1 MTNQNA
7 KIVVRGFSLV
17 HEKKSASRVVD
28 ITPFVPLILRGRGHD
43 LKRLHYHSRL
53 AGIPSLQI
61 LRGRGHDLKRLHYHS
76 RLAGILSLQRKAEF
90 IHAFQ
95 DCAEQNSKSQAPNT
109 KS

>member
-1 MTNQNA
+1 MTNQNT
-7 KIVVRGFSLV
+7 KNVVRGFGLV

-43 LKRLHYHSRL
+43 LKRLHYHF
-53 AGIPSLQI
+53 P
-61 LRGRGHDLKRLHYHS
+61 

-109 KS
+109 KFPTISKHKVQMIKTFWISIFEFG